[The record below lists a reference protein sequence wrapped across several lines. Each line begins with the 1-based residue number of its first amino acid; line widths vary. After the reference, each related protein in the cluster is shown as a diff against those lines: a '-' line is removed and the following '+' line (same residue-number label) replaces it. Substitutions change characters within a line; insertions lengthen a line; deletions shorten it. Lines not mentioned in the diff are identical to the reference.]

1 MNDITIETAG
11 NYIYLVSPY
20 DASFPARAKAIGG
33 RWDRARKAWRFDVR
47 DQSRVEALA
56 AEFWGYEPR
65 GSGEKVTVRFK
76 AEHHY
81 HDGEVRFAN
90 RRIAWRTE
98 RDSPVRLAENAVVV
112 EGHFPASGGSRNSPT
127 VSWSDEGAVVEL
139 RDIPASM
146 LELEPEDSYE
156 IVDGDPGKA
165 LREERERL
173 VKRLAQ
179 IDELL
184 GEKAAEES

>member
-56 AEFWGYEPR
+56 AEFWGYEPQ
-65 GSGEKVTVRFK
+65 GSGEAVTVRF
-76 AEHHY
+76 AAAHHY

-90 RRIAWRTE
+90 RRIAWRVE
-98 RDSPVRLAENAVVV
+98 RDSPVRLADNAVVV
-112 EGHFPASGGSRNSPT
+112 EGRFPSSGGSRNNPT
-127 VSWSDEGAVVEL
+127 VGYDCDGVIVEL

-146 LELEPEDSYE
+146 LELESNDSYSIE
-156 IVDGDPGKA
+156 HGDPKRA

-173 VKRLAQ
+173 VKRLAE
-179 IDELL
+179 IDREL
-184 GEKAAEES
+184 AS